1 MTLLVHIAAGGLA
14 IAAGYV
20 ALLAAKGARLHR
32 QSGILFVYSMVTMAV
47 VGAGMAAVHAQP
59 GNVIAG
65 LLATYLVVTA
75 LTTVRPSTAA
85 SRRLDAGAML
95 VALAV
100 GLTGVT
106 LGLHTLVVGDGTL
119 DEAPAAV
126 FLIFGA
132 VALLSC
138 ASDLRMMR
146 SGGLRGAPRLAR
158 HLWRMCFALF
168 IAAGSFFLG
177 QADEIP
183 EWLRILPLLAI
194 PAFLP
199 LLVMVY
205 WLWRIRIRQP
215 FRRIPGVSAPEV
227 HVPGAVHRHRIVL
240 PRTAK

>member
-1 MTLLVHIAAGGLA
+1 MRTTLLIHIAAGGLA
-14 IAAGYV
+14 IVAGFV
-20 ALLAAKGARLHR
+20 ALYAAKGASLHR
-32 QSGILFVYSMVTMAV
+32 RSGKLFVHAMVTMALL
-47 VGAGMAAVHAQP
+47 GAGMAAFRAEA

-65 LLATYLVVTA
+65 VLAAYLVMTS
-75 LTTVRPSTAA
+75 LTTVRPHTAG

-106 LGLHTLVVGDGTL
+106 LGVEALAVGDGRI
-119 DEAPAAV
+119 DGAPAAV

-132 VALLSC
+132 VALLGS
-138 ASDLRMMR
+138 AGDLRTMR

-177 QADEIP
+177 QADEFP
-183 EWLRILPLLAI
+183 EPLRIFPLLAI

-205 WLWRIRIRQP
+205 WLWRVRSGRT
-215 FRRIPGVSAPEV
+215 FRGIVGGRA
-227 HVPGAVHRHRIVL
+227 PGANVNDAPHRAAGVG
-240 PRTAK
+240 